1 MKKKELK
8 KLAEKIW
15 KLENIIEANI
25 DPQQVKEAK
34 ETICRLSR
42 NIGPEDMIQ
51 IDEIIQA
58 EIR

>member
-15 KLENIIEANI
+15 NLENIIEANI

-34 ETICRLSR
+34 EIICRLSR
-42 NIGPEDMIQ
+42 NIDPEDMMQ

-58 EIR
+58 EMR